1 MLPIFLGVIAAIAG
15 TSNTIL
21 NNNDAVDMAKA
32 NALKRLNKSSKL
44 VDKMNNMSKYEKI
57 LRDKGCHF
65 LTSGR
70 TDLEIFNNAMAKQ
83 K

>member
-1 MLPIFLGVIAAIAG
+1 MVPILLGVIAAIAG

-32 NALKRLNKSSKL
+32 NALKRLNESSKL
-44 VDKMNNMSKYEKI
+44 VDKMNNMSEYEKI

-65 LTSGR
+65 
-70 TDLEIFNNAMAKQ
+70 
-83 K
+83 

>member
-32 NALKRLNKSSKL
+32 NALKRLNESSKL
-44 VDKMNNMSKYEKI
+44 VDKMNNMSEYEKI

-65 LTSGR
+65 
-70 TDLEIFNNAMAKQ
+70 
-83 K
+83 

>member
-1 MLPIFLGVIAAIAG
+1 MTKILLGVIAAIAG

-32 NALKRLNKSSKL
+32 NALKRLNESSKL
-44 VDKMNNMSKYEKI
+44 VDKMNNMSEYEKI

-65 LTSGR
+65 
-70 TDLEIFNNAMAKQ
+70 
-83 K
+83 